1 MSSHY
6 FAKPENMLG
15 RPLRD
20 PYNIF
25 CGYAKWQKRILDP
38 VHLLQLFYEGLRSN
52 RLKGPAKVLNI
63 YKFSLI
69 TWNKRILKLF

>member
-15 RPLRD
+15 RPFRD
-20 PYNIF
+20 LYNIF

-38 VHLLQLFYEGLRSN
+38 VYLLQLFYEDLRSN
-52 RLKGPAKVLNI
+52 RLKGPAIVLNI
-63 YKFSLI
+63 YKFPLI